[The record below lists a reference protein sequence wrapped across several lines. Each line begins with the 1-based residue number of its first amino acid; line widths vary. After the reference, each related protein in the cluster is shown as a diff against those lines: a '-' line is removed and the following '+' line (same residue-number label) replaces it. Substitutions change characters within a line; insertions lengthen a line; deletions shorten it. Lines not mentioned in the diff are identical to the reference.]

1 MSLTVVPGWK
11 WCKLAALGPARDA
24 FRESR
29 RLSSALKADE
39 RLDLGGMPNEGAAI
53 ECSGAGTCVTSST
66 GKKTTMTIEISLSLL
81 PRLPF
86 CDLS

>member
-1 MSLTVVPGWK
+1 VPGWK

-39 RLDLGGMPNEGAAI
+39 RLDLRGMPNEGGMYRGRDVRY
-53 ECSGAGTCVTSST
+53 EFHLGTWARDF
-66 GKKTTMTIEISLSLL
+66 SLSLL
-81 PRLPF
+81 PPL
-86 CDLS
+86 CNDLS